1 MALVNQA
8 SCDRVAFH
16 DLEFARPQWRTCVI
30 QSSSR
35 SSIQILSFATE
46 QNYICNKRWYRNT
59 IKQLYFV
66 YFKVLPL
73 PSNSRK
79 WWKMKLMVWLRECG
93 AGVTET
99 GHLSRNKRKA
109 WYATC
114 VVYTRFM
121 YPNRLL
127 LKKNIRRQNC
137 NKVALVPSYMPKQS
151 TNSSTSTRPQN

>member
-1 MALVNQA
+1 
-8 SCDRVAFH
+8 
-16 DLEFARPQWRTCVI
+16 
-30 QSSSR
+30 
-35 SSIQILSFATE
+35 
-46 QNYICNKRWYRNT
+46 
-59 IKQLYFV
+59 
-66 YFKVLPL
+66 
-73 PSNSRK
+73 
-79 WWKMKLMVWLRECG
+79 MKLMVWLRECG